1 LRVIFKIFKIL
12 PAIYLAESG
21 KFQIYM
27 INSLVSLHWAE
38 ICRWTI
44 GSREQRRVGT
54 AGLRWEDRA
63 QRQDGAAN
71 REGKIISIAETKSG
85 RKGKAT
91 TSVSVLK
98 NEAKKLNL
106 IKSSLFD

>member
-1 LRVIFKIFKIL
+1 M
-12 PAIYLAESG
+12 PAGQSALANNAVSALQLVYSTVHASE
-21 KFQIYM
+21 
-27 INSLVSLHWAE
+27 VSL
-38 ICRWTI
+38 
-44 GSREQRRVGT
+44 

-85 RKGKAT
+85 RKRKVT

-98 NEAKKLNL
+98 NYISKK
-106 IKSSLFD
+106 IKINHH

>member
-1 LRVIFKIFKIL
+1 
-12 PAIYLAESG
+12 
-21 KFQIYM
+21 M

-38 ICRWTI
+38 ICRLDNPKSALANNAVSALHNTVHA
-44 GSREQRRVGT
+44 SEVSL
-54 AGLRWEDRA
+54 AGFRCQADRA

-85 RKGKAT
+85 RKRKVT

-98 NEAKKLNL
+98 N
-106 IKSSLFD
+106 